1 MTAAAAWRWPEEGP
15 GGSGPE
21 ATAVQA
27 ARVLH
32 GDSGGCVAAAR
43 VLRDD
48 SGCGCAGKA
57 PQRGSRQQE
66 PERVPQRVPGV

>member
-1 MTAAAAWRWPEEGP
+1 MA
-15 GGSGPE
+15 
-21 ATAVQA
+21 A
-27 ARVLH
+27 ARVLRDDS
-32 GDSGGCVAAAR
+32 GGCMAAARVLRDDSGGCVAAAR

>member
-1 MTAAAAWRWPEEGP
+1 MA
-15 GGSGPE
+15 
-21 ATAVQA
+21 A
-27 ARVLH
+27 ARVLRD
-32 GDSGGCVAAAR
+32 DSGGCVAAAR